1 MTFDIVTI
9 FPAMIEQPLAAGVLG
24 RAIERGTLDV
34 KVRDLRDFTTDRHR
48 VVDDVPYGGGPGMV
62 LKPEPIFRALDAIE
76 AERGTPLTVILTSP
90 QGMRFTQV
98 EAQRLSGLEHIVLL
112 CGRYEGFDDR
122 VRERVTE
129 ELSIGD
135 YVLTGGELPA
145 LVVLDAVARFVP
157 GVVGD
162 GQSVAAD
169 SFSRGLLDFPQ
180 FTRPAEIACHSIVEA
195 ERDVGRANSDG
206 GSAKSARVSATRDG
220 SAKASAERMLKVPD
234 VLLSGNHAEIRR
246 WRKRE
251 ALIRTLDRRP
261 DLLEDASL
269 DDEEEQMLRE
279 LQDGRIGELRK
290 GKAEGDGS

>member
-9 FPAMIEQPLAAGVLG
+9 FPAMIEQPLAAGIIG

-34 KVRDLRDFTTDRHR
+34 KIRDLRDFTTDRHR

-62 LKPEPIFRALDAIE
+62 LKPDPIFRALDAVE
-76 AERGTPLTVILTSP
+76 AERGTPLTVIMTSP
-90 QGMRFTQV
+90 QGRRFTQA
-98 EAQRLSGLEHIVLL
+98 EAQRLSGLEHVVLL

-122 VRERVTE
+122 VRERVAE

-145 LVVLDAVARFVP
+145 LVILDAVARFVP

-162 GQSVAAD
+162 EQSVVED

-180 FTRPAEIACHSIVEA
+180 FTRPPEIATL
-195 ERDVGRANSDG
+195 R
-206 GSAKSARVSATRDG
+206 
-220 SAKASAERMLKVPD
+220 VPD

-251 ALIRTLDRRP
+251 ALSRTLERRP
-261 DLLEDASL
+261 DLLDEASL
-269 DDEEEQMLRE
+269 DDEERQMLRE
-279 LQDGRIGELRK
+279 LKGVRHGR
-290 GKAEGDGS
+290 D

>member
-9 FPAMIEQPLAAGVLG
+9 FPAMIEQPLAAGIVG
-24 RAIERGTLDV
+24 RAIARGALDV

-48 VVDDVPYGGGPGMV
+48 VVDDEPYGGGPGMV

-76 AERGTPLTVILTSP
+76 AERGTAPTVIMTSP
-90 QGMRFTQV
+90 QGTRFTQA
-98 EAQRLSGLEHIVLL
+98 EARRLSAHAHIVLL

-145 LVVLDAVARFVP
+145 LVILDAVARFVP

-162 GQSVAAD
+162 EQSVAAD

-180 FTRPAEIACHSIVEA
+180 YTRPAEIRPGDARSA
-195 ERDVGRANSDG
+195 SLSGERI
-206 GSAKSARVSATRDG
+206 
-220 SAKASAERMLKVPD
+220 LKVPD

-251 ALIRTLDRRP
+251 ALSRTLSRRP
-261 DLLEDASL
+261 ELLDAAEL
-269 DDEEEQMLRE
+269 DEEEKGILAE
-279 LQDGRIGELRK
+279 LQQD
-290 GKAEGDGS
+290 GKAGKQEGRN